1 LALPDPKQSADGA
14 WSALLDEMEI
24 DLRVARAAAAAEVTA
39 DLTALDWTPL
49 QGLGPLPVVLVER
62 ARRIQAAQHKALFQL
77 EGARA
82 SAAKHLAALDAVPA
96 SREHGHSVYLDVT
109 G

>member
-24 DLRVARAAAAAEVTA
+24 DLRVAAAAAAGVPS
-39 DLTALDWTPL
+39 DLTALDWTPP
-49 QGLGPLPVVLVER
+49 QGLGPLSDALVEQVQ
-62 ARRIQAAQHKALFQL
+62 RIQAAQHKAVFQL

>member
-1 LALPDPKQSADGA
+1 LALHDPNQSAGSA

-24 DLRVARAAAAAEVTA
+24 DLRVAAAAPAAGVPAE
-39 DLTALDWTPL
+39 LTALDWTPP
-49 QGLGPLPVVLVER
+49 QGLGPLPVALVER
-62 ARRIQAAQHKALFQL
+62 AQRIQATQQGALFKL
-77 EGARA
+77 ERARA